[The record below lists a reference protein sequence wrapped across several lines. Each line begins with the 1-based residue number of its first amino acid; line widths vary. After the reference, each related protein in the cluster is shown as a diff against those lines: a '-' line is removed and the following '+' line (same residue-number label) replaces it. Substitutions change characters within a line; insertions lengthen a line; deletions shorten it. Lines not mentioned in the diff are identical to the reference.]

1 MFVTRSITIAAL
13 VFIGMICLHKTSLNA
28 FALTTDPVANLCAF
42 SGSYQQSKEL
52 DGLSRPLLSNGV
64 LYYDCRHGVIWK
76 TIEPIEQAL
85 VLLNEGTNYLVD
97 GEKVKRLTG
106 RKGKML
112 GDIINAFISNDLSRL
127 SQHFDVTNN
136 VADNDSGVGLQVVL
150 LPKRKQLKRAFER
163 VTITT
168 KDAQN
173 QLIEMVDKKGL
184 TTTIRAIKNVSQD
197 SDAKCELTTYFS
209 AQECELLLKPDSV

>member
-1 MFVTRSITIAAL
+1 MPVTRSITIAAL
-13 VFIGMICLHKTSLNA
+13 VFIGMISLLNTSLNA
-28 FALTTDPVANLCAF
+28 FALTTDVAAKSCSF

-85 VLLNEGTNYLVD
+85 VLLNEGTNYRVD
-97 GEKVKRLTG
+97 GEKVKKLSG

-112 GDIINAFISNDLSRL
+112 GDIINAFISNDLSKL
-127 SQHFDVTNN
+127 NKHFEVTNN
-136 VADNDSGVGLQVVL
+136 VADDDSGVGLQVVL
-150 LPKRKQLKRAFER
+150 LPKRKQLKRTFER

-168 KDAQN
+168 KDSRN

-184 TTTIRAIKNVSQD
+184 TTTISAIKNVSLDLEAQ
-197 SDAKCELTTYFS
+197 CELTKYFS
-209 AQECELLLKPDSV
+209 AHECELLLKPASF